1 MTSNVGTR
9 HASEFAKS
17 VGFKSDDAM
26 NAKSIIEKELKKKFS
41 PEFIN
46 RLDKIVYF
54 NNLTEDNLKNIV
66 KLELGKFN
74 RRLHEINYELKYD
87 DSVVDFIHKE
97 AMKQKEYGAR
107 PILRLIQ
114 NNIEDNITD
123 MILMNDYERNHAFS
137 ATCTESQI
145 SIS

>member
-1 MTSNVGTR
+1 M
-9 HASEFAKS
+9 
-17 VGFKSDDAM
+17 
-26 NAKSIIEKELKKKFS
+26 
-41 PEFIN
+41 
-46 RLDKIVYF
+46 YF

-137 ATCTESQI
+137 ATCTES
-145 SIS
+145 